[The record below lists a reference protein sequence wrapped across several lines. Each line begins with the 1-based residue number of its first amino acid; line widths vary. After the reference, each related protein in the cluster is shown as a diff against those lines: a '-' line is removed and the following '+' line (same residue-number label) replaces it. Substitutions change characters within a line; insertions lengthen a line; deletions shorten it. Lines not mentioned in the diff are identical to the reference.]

1 MKALMGTT
9 DELNKSMNAY
19 AKYAVY
25 LNYLLNKKY
34 FILSDGENQ
43 IWCNVQQFGSEK
55 GIIVLNG

>member
-43 IWCNVQQFGSEK
+43 I
-55 GIIVLNG
+55 